1 MKPLYLEAPNRSDKI
16 RYKQALFLAGSIT
29 GAYDWQSY
37 AAKKLSMYDVV
48 NPRRANY
55 STIDPAVEREQITW
69 EFDHLK
75 RCGNILFW
83 FSHETL
89 APITLFE
96 YGSMLRKIVERYDD
110 VQRIFV
116 GVHPDYKRKN
126 DVIIQ
131 TELLCGRHYKVPVIH
146 STLDGLIEELQLH
159 SL

>member
-1 MKPLYLEAPNRSDKI
+1 MYLEAPNRSDTLN
-16 RYKQALFLAGSIT
+16 YKKALFLAGSIT

-37 AAKKLSMYDVV
+37 AAEKLSMYDVV

-55 STIDPAVEREQITW
+55 STMDPAVELEQITW

-75 RCGNILFW
+75 HCSNILFW

-96 YGSMLRKIVERYDD
+96 YGSMLRKVVERSND
-110 VQRIFV
+110 VQHVFV
-116 GVHPDYKRKN
+116 GVHPDYKRKS
-126 DVIIQ
+126 DVMIQ
-131 TELLCGRHYKVPVIH
+131 TKLLCGRHFAPPTIH

>member
-1 MKPLYLEAPNRSDKI
+1 MYLEAPNRSDKI
-16 RYKQALFLAGSIT
+16 NYSNALFLAGSIT
-29 GAYDWQSY
+29 GAYDWQKY

-55 STIDPAVEREQITW
+55 HSMDPAVEREQITW
-69 EFDHLK
+69 EFDQLK
-75 RCGNILFW
+75 ACRNILFW

-96 YGSMLRKIVERYDD
+96 YGSMLRKVVERGNGA
-110 VQRIFV
+110 QCIFV

-131 TELLCGRHYKVPVIH
+131 TELLCGRHYKAPVIH
-146 STLDGLIEELQLH
+146 STLDRLIEELQLH